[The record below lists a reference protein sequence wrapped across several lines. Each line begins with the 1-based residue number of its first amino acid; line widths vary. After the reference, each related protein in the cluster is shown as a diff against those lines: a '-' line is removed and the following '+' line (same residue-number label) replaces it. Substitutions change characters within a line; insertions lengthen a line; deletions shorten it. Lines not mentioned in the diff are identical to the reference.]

1 MKLSTRARYAI
12 RMMVEFAK
20 RAGNEPVSLGEV
32 AESTQLPK
40 RYLDQLAMG
49 MKTGALLTSVRGR
62 GGGYQLTRPAEEIS
76 LGQVTEAAIGPINVV
91 ECVLRPEVC
100 PRSEGC
106 EFRWVYEQVN
116 TQITQVLDRITVA
129 DLLERGQL
137 PLEGL
142 DALRLAEMD
151 RPVC

>member
-100 PRSEGC
+100 PRSEARPTPTRGARC
-106 EFRWVYEQVN
+106 TSTCGDGPARVLGARGNWRFVVN
-116 TQITQVLDRITVA
+116 NQKNLKTRT
-129 DLLERGQL
+129 RGTSD
-137 PLEGL
+137 G
-142 DALRLAEMD
+142 
-151 RPVC
+151 